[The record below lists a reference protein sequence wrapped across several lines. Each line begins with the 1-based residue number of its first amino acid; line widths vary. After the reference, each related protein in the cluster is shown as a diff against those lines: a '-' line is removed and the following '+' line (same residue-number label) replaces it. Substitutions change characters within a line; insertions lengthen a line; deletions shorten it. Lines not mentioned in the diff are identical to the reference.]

1 MTPPDSRDNPA
12 AFVFQ
17 RNPALPRG
25 FFSGGDGPSGRLY
38 LRPLPGGA
46 SQPDFCEVMIRYG
59 DRIEVT
65 IAAVSELSDWSWAEG
80 KDVGNHV
87 GAILNYWQRPA
98 ASFAGLSLERFLIMG
113 IVNTTP
119 DSFSDGGETKAHCDA
134 IARGFAFKEA
144 GADIVDVGGESTRPG
159 ADPVAPEI
167 EAARV
172 IPVIRALAQAG
183 IAVSVDSRHATVMAA
198 AITAGARMV
207 NDVSA
212 LSGDPDSAAVV
223 ANAGVPVVLMHM
235 QGEPKTMNRNP
246 FYGSV
251 VLDVYDQLAG
261 RVAAAIEAGVAP
273 GSIAVDPGI
282 GFGKTPAHNRA
293 ILARLGVYRCLGC
306 PILVGV
312 SRKFG
317 RRNDASKDRL
327 AASLAAGMAAIG
339 EGARILR
346 VHDVAETRK
355 ALDVWLSLKR

>member
-1 MTPPDSRDNPA
+1 MTPLDSRDNPA
-12 AFVFQ
+12 ALVLQ

-25 FFSGGDGPSGRLY
+25 FLSGGDGPVGRLY

-65 IAAVSELSDWSWAEG
+65 PAAVSQLSDWAWAEG
-80 KDVGNHV
+80 EDVGSHV
-87 GAILNYWQRPA
+87 GAILNHWQKPV
-98 ASFAGLSLERFLIMG
+98 ASFGGLSLERPLIMG
-113 IVNTTP
+113 IVNATP
-119 DSFSDGGETKAHCDA
+119 DSFSDGGETAAPNEA
-134 IARGFAFKEA
+134 IARGLALKEA

-172 IPVIRALAQAG
+172 IPVIGALAQAG
-183 IAVSVDSRHATVMAA
+183 VIVSIDSRHAAVMAA
-198 AITAGARMV
+198 AIAAGARIV

-223 ANAGVPVVLMHM
+223 ANAGVPVILMHM

-246 FYGSV
+246 VYGSV
-251 VLDVYDQLAG
+251 LLDVYDHLAG

-273 GSIAVDPGI
+273 GAIAVDPGI

-293 ILARLGVYRCLGC
+293 ILARLGIFRGLGC

-317 RRNDASKDRL
+317 RKNDAPEDRL
-327 AASLAAGMAAIG
+327 AASIAAGMAAVG
-339 EGARILR
+339 EGAGILR
-346 VHDVAETRK
+346 VHDVAETRQ
-355 ALDVWLSLKR
+355 ALDVWMSLTL